1 MSTSRGRKILAL
13 ITANNEINANKPTDV
28 SVQETEEG
36 CKIGSNC
43 DIDVTKTRPNATP
56 RSRSSSS
63 SSSCSSS
70 SSTNSS
76 SSSSST
82 NSSSSASFKED
93 SDDSVK
99 DPLYHPENL
108 DQPESPSNYSYDNL
122 SEVNAEGL
130 ANTSANEEITQRN
143 EPGTEASNIPEATY
157 SENIVESDST
167 PRAKKRKRNECG
179 WKKNVVKKLRNT
191 GKSYKSTATKKIV
204 PERKMKQPCN
214 EKCKLGCS
222 TKFTEMDRKK
232 LFDEYW
238 QLGDVQKHWTY
249 LSNCMTVIKPKYRY
263 VREGGTRNKRE
274 YNNAFS
280 FNLHDEKV
288 RVCKLFFKNT
298 LGITDRPIRTVMFKR
313 NKVAGTIL
321 APDYR
326 GKHSNH
332 PKVDESIR
340 SAIKAHIESIPKI
353 ESHYNGYTANG

>member
-1 MSTSRGRKILAL
+1 MSTTRGRKILAL

-63 SSSCSSS
+63 SSC
-70 SSTNSS
+70 SS

-122 SEVNAEGL
+122 SELNAEGL

-179 WKKNVVKKLRNT
+179 
-191 GKSYKSTATKKIV
+191 
-204 PERKMKQPCN
+204 
-214 EKCKLGCS
+214 
-222 TKFTEMDRKK
+222 
-232 LFDEYW
+232 
-238 QLGDVQKHWTY
+238 
-249 LSNCMTVIKPKYRY
+249 
-263 VREGGTRNKRE
+263 
-274 YNNAFS
+274 
-280 FNLHDEKV
+280 
-288 RVCKLFFKNT
+288 
-298 LGITDRPIRTVMFKR
+298 
-313 NKVAGTIL
+313 
-321 APDYR
+321 
-326 GKHSNH
+326 
-332 PKVDESIR
+332 
-340 SAIKAHIESIPKI
+340 
-353 ESHYNGYTANG
+353 